1 MADADVDGSHIN
13 TLLLTLF
20 FRHLRPLI
28 ENGYVYI
35 AQPPLF
41 KIVFSPSESIWVK
54 NDQEK
59 NDLLKSKKLNKE
71 PYIQRFKGLGEMN
84 PEQLWETTMNPKTRT
99 LKQVYIDDAAEANE
113 IFSILMGEEVAPRK
127 IFIET
132 YSKNALLDI

>member
-1 MADADVDGSHIN
+1 
-13 TLLLTLF
+13 
-20 FRHLRPLI
+20 
-28 ENGYVYI
+28 
-35 AQPPLF
+35 
-41 KIVFSPSESIWVK
+41 
-54 NDQEK
+54 
-59 NDLLKSKKLNKE
+59 
-71 PYIQRFKGLGEMN
+71 MN